1 MLGIM
6 TLKSYGVTLSTVCLF
21 LWIFAKTVSCFWR
34 DLPIVYLPSKNPLG
48 FSISIFSSYSLKIK
62 SKAVV
67 AFKVN
72 SMFIAL
78 KYLQVSNPIQNLL
91 FLYHRVHKQNHFIPF
106 DISQVLSK
114 PNFTTHVLHVKN
126 ISITWYISALFYFN
140 INAWWSLKLFTFF
153 AEVVCAE
160 FIRII
165 YFTTQP

>member
-6 TLKSYGVTLSTVCLF
+6 TLKSNGVTMSTVCLF
-21 LWIFAKTVSCFWR
+21 LLDICNDRELLLKRFANR
-34 DLPIVYLPSKNPLG
+34 LPPIKERSFG
-48 FSISIFSSYSLKIK
+48 FSVSLFCSYSLKIK

-140 INAWWSLKLFTFF
+140 INAWWSLKLFTFLQKLY
-153 AEVVCAE
+153 A
-160 FIRII
+160 
-165 YFTTQP
+165 PSLLG

>member
-21 LWIFAKTVSCFWR
+21 LWIFAMTGSCFWR

-114 PNFTTHVLHVKN
+114 PNFTARVLHVKSN
-126 ISITWYISALFYFN
+126 SITWFISALFYFN
-140 INAWWSLKLFTFF
+140 INAWSLKLYTFF
-153 AEVVCAE
+153 AEFVCAG

>member
-1 MLGIM
+1 MLNCEKS
-6 TLKSYGVTLSTVCLF
+6 LKIRNPHLFMEKSSGSTATSLSL
-21 LWIFAKTVSCFWR
+21 
-34 DLPIVYLPSKNPLG
+34 
-48 FSISIFSSYSLKIK
+48 SSREILAASKIK

-140 INAWWSLKLFTFF
+140 INAWWSLKLFTFLQNLY
-153 AEVVCAE
+153 A
-160 FIRII
+160 
-165 YFTTQP
+165 PGLLG